1 MPGGALGCKGGQR
14 GTPSTGA
21 HARFARIV
29 ASKLFGNP
37 EHGETLYRYWAS
49 YG

>member
-1 MPGGALGCKGGQR
+1 MAAR
-14 GTPSTGA
+14 GRLRGSPSTGA

-37 EHGETLYRYWAS
+37 ERGEALYRYWAS